1 MARLLLRLLL
11 THPQRSTVLEL
22 DQQRERAAAEA
33 TARFRPK
40 PRRVVEDRALTQDEM
55 LAEAAETELEN
66 TASLAR
72 LLAMEEEIKK
82 RATIIKTVYN
92 GPSIVTRSVGG
103 RQTLTLLRGAEL
115 SFASRGATS

>member
-1 MARLLLRLLL
+1 MLCRLL

-22 DQQRERAAAEA
+22 EQQRERAAAVA
-33 TARFRPK
+33 SARFRPK
-40 PRRVVEDRALTQDEM
+40 PRRVVDDRALTQEEM

-82 RATIIKTVYN
+82 RAQVVKTVYE

-115 SFASRGATS
+115 SFGAA